1 MDWVF
6 FSLVF
11 RVSEVEVGGVTFFSV
26 WVGIGVEVVVVVA
39 VVALVAVVAVVA
51 VEIILCRGG
60 VVVLVVLGGVSSS
73 ESGFLAMSLV

>member
-39 VVALVAVVAVVA
+39 VVAVVA

>member
-6 FSLVF
+6 FSLSLVF

-26 WVGIGVEVVVVVA
+26 WVGIGVEVVVV
-39 VVALVAVVAVVA
+39 VAVVAVVA

>member
-1 MDWVF
+1 MDMDWVF

-11 RVSEVEVGGVTFFSV
+11 RVSEVEVLGVTFFSV

-39 VVALVAVVAVVA
+39 VVAIVAVVA

>member
-6 FSLVF
+6 FSLSLVF

-26 WVGIGVEVVVVVA
+26 WVGIGVEVVV
-39 VVALVAVVAVVA
+39 VVAVVA